1 MKILNGDYMEKNK
14 SSTCVVC
21 DAGPV
26 IHLSELDSLHI
37 LNDFQTILIPNSVYN
52 EILKHAPLVPE
63 IDLMVA
69 SEIPLMDESL
79 RILCKT
85 FSLDLGEIEALAVI
99 SGKPDYIFLTDD
111 AAARL
116 VAQKTGIKVHGTIGI
131 LIRAIRRDLLSPQG
145 VIDILY
151 ELPEKS
157 SLFIKA
163 SLIEEAISTIK
174 QYFM

>member
-1 MKILNGDYMEKNK
+1 MEKNK

-37 LNDFQTILIPNSVYN
+37 LNDFQTVLVPNSVYN
-52 EILKHAPLVPE
+52 EIIKHTPLDPE
-63 IDLMVA
+63 IEMKIV

-79 RILCKT
+79 RILCKV
-85 FSLDLGEIEALAVI
+85 FSLDLGEMEALAVI
-99 SGKPDYIFLTDD
+99 SEKSDYIFLTDD

-116 VAQKTGIKVHGTIGI
+116 VAKKTGIKVHGTIGI
-131 LIRAIRRDLLSPQG
+131 LIRAIRRDLLTPQE
-145 VIDILY
+145 VVDILY
-151 ELPEKS
+151 QLPEKS

-163 SLIEEAISTIK
+163 SLLEEAISAIR
-174 QYFM
+174 QQFM